1 MPTMDAKLV
10 RPNTYTNIVQR
21 IDSRSTQVVT
31 RVEVRRLLVNVYT
44 SYGHLA
50 TAEIVTKSISQVRHI
65 ARSFIP
71 GKISR
76 YL

>member
-1 MPTMDAKLV
+1 MDAKLV
-10 RPNTYTNIVQR
+10 RSHTYTNIVQR
-21 IDSRSTQVVT
+21 IGSRPTQAET

-50 TAEIVTKSISQVRHI
+50 TAEIVAKSISQVRHT
-65 ARSFIP
+65 ARGFIP